1 MTTRTPV
8 RYIPAGYELLR
19 SDASHGVEVWGQ
31 MQPRIVAMCFGGKR
45 SKPDWHFRFQ
55 SIERLHAKIDEH
67 LNGLDAWKKRKDEW
81 KAKRNAPH
89 DVKVG
94 DIFRASWGYDQT
106 NIDYYECTRVISDS
120 TIEIRPIGKESE
132 EIEYHMQGR
141 CVPALGVFT
150 GEPMRKRV
158 SMAGGEPS
166 VSITSYANAYRMKP
180 REVIPGCKVYESSH
194 WTAYA

>member
-1 MTTRTPV
+1 MTTRTLS
-8 RYIPAGYELLR
+8 RYIPTGYTLIR

-31 MQPRIVAMCFGGKR
+31 LEPRIVAICFGGKR

-55 SIERLHAKIDEH
+55 SAERLHAKIDEH
-67 LNGLDAWKKRKDEW
+67 LNNLDAWAKRKSEQ
-81 KAKRNAPH
+81 KAQRNAPH

-106 NIDYYECTRVISDS
+106 NIDYYQCTRVISDS
-120 TIEIRPIGKESE
+120 TIEIRPIAQEAE
-132 EIEYHMQGR
+132 ETAFMQGQ
-141 CVPALGVFT
+141 CVPAPNQFT

-166 VSITSYANAYRMKP
+166 VSITSYANAHRMKP
-180 REVIPGCKVYESSH
+180 REVVPGCKVFDSSH